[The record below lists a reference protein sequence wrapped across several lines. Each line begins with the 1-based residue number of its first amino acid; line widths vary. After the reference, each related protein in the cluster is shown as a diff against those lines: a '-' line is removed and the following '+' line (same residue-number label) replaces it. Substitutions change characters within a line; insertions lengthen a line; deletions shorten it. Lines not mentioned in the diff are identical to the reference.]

1 MLLAKIKPFE
11 RRLEEKRKKRLP
23 LLQGVNDGSTIR
35 VWMFGLNISHTHE
48 GKDHSAPHQ
57 EGGCIHASSCI

>member
-11 RRLEEKRKKRLP
+11 RRLEEKRKKRFP

-35 VWMFGLNISHTHE
+35 VQMFGLNISHTHG
-48 GKDHSAPHQ
+48 GKDHSAPH
-57 EGGCIHASSCI
+57 